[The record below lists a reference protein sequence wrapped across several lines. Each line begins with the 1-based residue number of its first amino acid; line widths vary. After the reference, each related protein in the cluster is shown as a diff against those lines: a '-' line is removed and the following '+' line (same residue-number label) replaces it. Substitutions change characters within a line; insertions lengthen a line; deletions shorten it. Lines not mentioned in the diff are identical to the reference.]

1 MRFLSPGLALLSLG
15 FLGMAVLWPR
25 LAERMLQMLLATLAL
40 GFVGARL
47 IRAGLPA
54 RMTRDVFSPFDGRG
68 EVAPP
73 PRNPSPVR
81 RLAAEFR
88 AADDPEGTGRTA
100 IPPGTAGIIAAE
112 VSRRLSQGHA
122 LNLSSPGDHDRIRS
136 LLAPATWALVGPAS
150 RRGDGGSVPLS
161 ELSTI
166 LDDLETL

>member
-1 MRFLSPGLALLSLG
+1 MRFLTPGLALLSLG
-15 FLGMAVLWPR
+15 FLGLAVLWPR

-47 IRAGLPA
+47 FRAGLPA
-54 RMTRDVFSPFDGRG
+54 RTTRDVFSPFDGRG

-88 AADDPEGTGRTA
+88 AADDPDGRGRTA
-100 IPPGTAGIIAAE
+100 IPPGTAGIVAAE

-122 LNLSSPGDHDRIRS
+122 LDLSSPGDHDRIRS

-150 RRGDGGSVPLS
+150 DGGSVPLS